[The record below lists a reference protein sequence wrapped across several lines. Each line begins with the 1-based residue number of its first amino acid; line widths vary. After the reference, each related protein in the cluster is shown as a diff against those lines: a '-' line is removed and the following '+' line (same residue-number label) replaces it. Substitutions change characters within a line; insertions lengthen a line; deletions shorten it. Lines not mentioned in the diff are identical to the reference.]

1 MNDLEFI
8 FMKACM
14 DADIDKEKEMWEGT
28 INGK

>member
-8 FMKACM
+8 FLKSCM
-14 DADIDKEKEMWEGT
+14 DTDIEEEKEMWEG